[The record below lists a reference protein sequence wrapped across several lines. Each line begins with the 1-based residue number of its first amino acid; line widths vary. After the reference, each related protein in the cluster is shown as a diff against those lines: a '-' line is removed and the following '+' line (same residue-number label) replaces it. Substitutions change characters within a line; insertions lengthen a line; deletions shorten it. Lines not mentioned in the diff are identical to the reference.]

1 MSDPLPEPDRRWP
14 RQVYGVGDEP
24 DPRFTLANER
34 TFLAWIRTALGFMAG
49 AIAIATVGQIA
60 AAWTIELQI
69 LAAALAVC
77 GVVCAGGGY
86 LRWMAQERAIRL
98 GRPLPATR
106 AMPFVSAV
114 LVLVAIAGLAVL
126 FF

>member
-1 MSDPLPEPDRRWP
+1 MSDPRQPDRRWP
-14 RQVYGVGDEP
+14 RRVYGVGTEP

-49 AIAIATVGQIA
+49 GIAIATVAQISA
-60 AAWTIELQI
+60 RWTIELQI

-77 GVVCAGGGY
+77 GIVCAAGGY

-98 GRPLPATR
+98 DRPLPATR
-106 AMPFVSAV
+106 AMPFVSAI
-114 LVLVAIAGLAVL
+114 LVLVAIAGLV
-126 FF
+126 FFLI

>member
-1 MSDPLPEPDRRWP
+1 MNDAQEPDRRWP
-14 RQVYGVGDEP
+14 RRVYGVGTEP

-34 TFLAWIRTALGFMAG
+34 TFLAWIRTALGFLAAG
-49 AIAIATVGQIA
+49 IAIATVA
-60 AAWTIELQI
+60 RLSAEWTIELQL
-69 LAAALAVC
+69 LAGALAIC

-98 GRPLPATR
+98 DRPLPATR

-114 LVLVAIAGLAVL
+114 LVLVAIAGLASLL
-126 FF
+126 F